1 MELLIV
7 IIIIG
12 LLATI
17 AIPKFDGVRQ
27 RAFNAAALADLN
39 NASKEIERYFND
51 NFRYPA
57 DENELIV
64 EGYSHTPG
72 VSFTTFTIDCDRH
85 HTRRTSD
92 PISADVVRAHR
103 CISSFCVLEP
113 RSVRGALRHY
123 AGGFPGAAPCRP

>member
-72 VSFTTFTIDCDRH
+72 VSFTTFSIRDPGNPATARVHMHIDHEGSRQYYHYEYPDSDR
-85 HTRRTSD
+85 D
-92 PISADVVRAHR
+92 G
-103 CISSFCVLEP
+103 LE
-113 RSVRGALRHY
+113 LRWK
-123 AGGFPGAAPCRP
+123 

>member
-1 MELLIV
+1 MPTRGGFTLMELLIV

-72 VSFTTFTIDCDRH
+72 VSFTTFSIRDAGNPATARVHMHIDHEGSRQYYHYEYPDSDR
-85 HTRRTSD
+85 D
-92 PISADVVRAHR
+92 G
-103 CISSFCVLEP
+103 LE
-113 RSVRGALRHY
+113 LRWK
-123 AGGFPGAAPCRP
+123 